1 MESDTRNAEKEEFKP
16 TQSSNERPKSLDLDS
31 SSRSSLTSVIS
42 DKKEAENNEST
53 RWASSKLDG

>member
-53 RWASSKLDG
+53 RWASS